1 MGNTC
6 CSSSTAEKYGE
17 NVNVL
22 ELKVDN
28 QSEACKESINK
39 YFPGALK
46 G

>member
-1 MGNTC
+1 MGNC
-6 CSSSTAEKYGE
+6 CASSAAEKYDE
-17 NVNVL
+17 NVNLL